1 METTDPQ
8 AFRYTVVLVTKKVAQ
23 ADRLRRSVEETLL
36 LSQQVDFLWFED
48 LADIDAV
55 DLSSVCAF
63 LIDQALPDAVNSEFD
78 FYGEIER
85 IRSLHQ
91 NSNIAFFTLANADGQ
106 FEQLMHVARTG
117 VDGVIL
123 DLGADH
129 ILANTYG
136 ALRLLRSVADR
147 RRSKFKREDIAPAIG
162 PWIFVPRFRSIKLPD
177 GSRKKLTDT
186 EWGYLLYLFDRD
198 VKKIDV
204 AENSR
209 RKYEGEINQKAVVY
223 KIKKKLGPDFPILA
237 EVGGRYIL
245 RVAPD

>member
-1 METTDPQ
+1 MDTTDTQ
-8 AFRYTVVLVTKKVAQ
+8 AFRYTVVLVTKNVVQ

-36 LSQQVDFLWFED
+36 LNQQFDFLWLEM

-55 DLSSVCAF
+55 ELSSVCAV
-63 LIDQALPDAVNSEFD
+63 LIDQALLDDGTSEFD
-78 FYGEIER
+78 SYSEIER
-85 IRSLHQ
+85 IRTLHQ
-91 NSNIAFFTLANADGQ
+91 NCNIAFFTLANVYSQ

-162 PWIFVPRFRSIKLPD
+162 PWIFVPRLRSIKLPD

-186 EWGYLLYLFDRD
+186 EWGYLMHLYNRD
-198 VKKIDV
+198 VKKLDV
-204 AENSR
+204 AENIR
-209 RKYEGEINQKAVVY
+209 IKYEEEINQKAVVY
-223 KIKKKLGPDFPILA
+223 KIKKKLGSSFPIIT
-237 EVGGRYIL
+237 EIGGRYIL
-245 RVAPD
+245 VAPD